1 MCTCLHVCALYSVCM
16 CTCLYMCALYSV
28 CMCTY
33 LHVCAFYSVCMCTC
47 LHVCECGRR
56 LPHLSPLRQGLSFVV
71 CHCLTSSSLASKPPV
86 KLTSLPPPLID
97 TLHHPCLCVGPG
109 DLNSG
114 PHTYMASAFHSEPTP
129 QPQLLFFIAYHSE
142 VHAGHPQVH
151 AGHSELHAGHSEL
164 HDDSSLTMRNL
175 S

>member
-1 MCTCLHVCALYSVCM
+1 MPLDSVCTCTCLHVCALYSVCMCTCLHVCALYSVCM

-86 KLTSLPPPLID
+86 KLTSLPPPLYRH
-97 TLHHPCLCVGPG
+97 TPPSLPLCG
-109 DLNSG
+109 
-114 PHTYMASAFHSEPTP
+114 AWR
-129 QPQLLFFIAYHSE
+129 
-142 VHAGHPQVH
+142 
-151 AGHSELHAGHSEL
+151 SELRSSHL
-164 HDDSSLTMRNL
+164 HGKCFPQ
-175 S
+175 